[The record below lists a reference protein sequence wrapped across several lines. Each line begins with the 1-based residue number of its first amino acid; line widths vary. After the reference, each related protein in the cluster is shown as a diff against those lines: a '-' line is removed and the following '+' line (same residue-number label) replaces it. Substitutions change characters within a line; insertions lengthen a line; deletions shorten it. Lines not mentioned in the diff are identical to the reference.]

1 MIKNLGLA
9 FRAGKVVSGTD
20 TVIEKL
26 RKKQLYLILLAS
38 DASDNTKKK
47 INDKAKTYETKVI
60 ETYDSQTISISIGKS
75 NIKVIGITDEGFSKI
90 IDWFGKESEIMAKKP
105 MKPKQSFKGKP
116 QSQSK
121 PKGENKTA
129 GEKILIFKPGMTAAD
144 VAQGLQITNAMIIK
158 KLMMLGIMTSVNEVL
173 DRDTIE
179 LLALEEG
186 FKIQDE
192 VITDLARYDEMEIVD
207 NEEDM
212 VSRPPIVT
220 VMGHVDHGKTTLLD
234 TIRKSRVVAG
244 EAGGITQH
252 IGAYQVV
259 RNGKKITFIDT
270 PGHAAFTEMRV
281 RGAKVTDMVVLVV
294 AADDGVM
301 PQTIEALDHAKAANL
316 PIIVAVNK
324 MDKRDANPD
333 HVMTELSNHG
343 LVPEKWGGNTPYVM
357 ISALKNEGITELLD
371 VIELIAE
378 IDEYK
383 ANPKR
388 PARGTVIEAFLD
400 RGRGP
405 VATLIVE
412 TGTLKI
418 GDNIVV
424 GNTYGK
430 IRTMQDDLKR
440 RYTEAEPSQPIEI
453 TGLNEVPQ
461 AGDIFMVFD
470 DEKTVRSIAEERQSR
485 QREGELKAAK
495 KTTLDSML
503 GDLDA
508 QEKELNIIIKGDVQG
523 SIEALRGLLEK
534 IDIQGLHV
542 NVVRGGVGAITEN
555 DIILAQ
561 ASKAIIIGFNVRPAM
576 NVKQMADSLG
586 VEIRLYNIIYR
597 VQEDIEAALKGMLE
611 PVFEE
616 VVIGQAEV
624 RETFKVS
631 KIGTIAG
638 CMVTDGVI
646 RRESLVRLIR
656 EGIVVYEGK
665 LASLKRFKDD
675 AKEVRTGFEC
685 GLSIENFNDIK
696 IGDIIEASQMKEVEV
711 K

>member
-26 RKKQLYLILLAS
+26 RKKQLHLILLAS

-144 VAQGLQITNAMIIK
+144 VAQGLQITNAMTIK

-333 HVMTELSNHG
+333 HVMTELSNYG

-388 PARGTVIEAFLD
+388 SARGTVIEAFLD

>member
-1 MIKNLGLA
+1 
-9 FRAGKVVSGTD
+9 
-20 TVIEKL
+20 
-26 RKKQLYLILLAS
+26 
-38 DASDNTKKK
+38 
-47 INDKAKTYETKVI
+47 
-60 ETYDSQTISISIGKS
+60 
-75 NIKVIGITDEGFSKI
+75 
-90 IDWFGKESEIMAKKP
+90 MAKKP

-388 PARGTVIEAFLD
+388 SARGTVIEAFLD